1 MLTDATK
8 RKINNCRDTLVG
20 KIPVPMSQIEQITLA
35 MTYKFM
41 SDIDTENS
49 ALGGTS
55 FFEWEYAKY
64 AWKNLMDKRNGA
76 QERLNLYS
84 EGLDS
89 MSRNPHIP
97 ELFRDIFR
105 NAYLP
110 FKDPTTLDR
119 FLKQIDEFHYGH
131 SEELGNAF
139 EYLLSTAGS
148 QGDAGQFRTPRH
160 IIDFLVAV
168 VDPSRDDRIL
178 DPACGTA
185 GFLISAYKHIIEQ
198 GGSSLTIED
207 KQDIT
212 RNIVGYD
219 ISHDM
224 VRLSLVNMY
233 LHHFADPRIYEYDTL
248 SMETRWNEE
257 YSCILANPP
266 FMTPKWGIE
275 PHKRF
280 SIRATKAEVLFT
292 DYIMEHLSIHGKA
305 GIIVPEGVIFQSGN
319 AYKDLRKKMIM
330 DNYLYAVVS
339 LPSGIFQ
346 PYSGVKTSILF
357 FDRQI
362 AKKTDNILFVKVAND
377 GYDLGA
383 QRREIGKNDLPKAL
397 EILKQYKND
406 IDLSLDTANWGELAH
421 LVKKSKIAE
430 SGDYKLSGDLYKVST
445 NITNSDY
452 KVVELGDYI
461 DTITPPKKIQKSEFL
476 DKWLIPV
483 IDQSQEFLSWYTN
496 DNESRIIPNKPLVI
510 FGDHTCIVKY
520 IDFPFAQWADW
531 IKVIDT
537 KEELLPKFL
546 YYNLLYRPL
555 ESDGYQRHFT
565 KLKLYKIPLP
575 PLEIQEQIVAELD
588 GYQRIIDGA
597 RQVVEN
603 YKPTIKIDPEWKM
616 VELGEV
622 CELQGWWTP
631 SRENNE
637 FWNGDIPWITS
648 KYFSDDWK
656 ITGSEWITKKWL
668 NESSAKIV
676 PKNAVILITRVSVWK
691 FAFADKDYAINQD
704 LTGLIPW
711 DKLIPK
717 FLFYS
722 CTDIANTVKRNAV
735 WIWVTWVTRDFVKK
749 IHIPLPSLEIQE
761 QIVARIEAEQ
771 RLVDATKELIAI
783 YEGKVKERIEEV
795 WGL

>member
-1 MLTDATK
+1 MLNDETK

-41 SDIDTENS
+41 SDIDAENS

-64 AWKNLMDKRNGA
+64 AWKNLMDKRNWA

-168 VDPSRDDRIL
+168 VDPSQTDTIL

-185 GFLISAYKHIIEQ
+185 GFLISAYKHILEQ
-198 GGSSLTIED
+198 GGNSLTIED

-212 RNIVGYD
+212 RNITGYD

-248 SMETRWNEE
+248 SMETRWSEE

-280 SIRATKAEVLFT
+280 SIRATKSEVLFV

-319 AYKDLRKKMIM
+319 AYKDLRKKMIV

-362 AKKTDNILFVKVAND
+362 AKKSDSILFVKVAND
-377 GYDLGA
+377 WYDLGA
-383 QRREIGKNDLPKAL
+383 QRRKIVKNDLPEAL
-397 EILKQYKND
+397 EILKQYKES
-406 IDLSLDTANWGELAH
+406 LSHPELVSGSLPLAH
-421 LVKKSKIAE
+421 LVEKSRIVE
-430 SGDYKLSGDLYKVST
+430 SGDYNLSWDRYRVST
-445 NITNSDY
+445 NMANSDFEM
-452 KVVELGDYI
+452 VELEEVVDIKTGKKDVNEWNPEGEFPFFTCAKEHTFSDSYSFDMEALLVAGNGDV
-461 DTITPPKKIQKSEFL
+461 
-476 DKWLIPV
+476 WA
-483 IDQSQEFLSWYTN
+483 
-496 DNESRIIPNKPLVI
+496 
-510 FGDHTCIVKY
+510 VKY
-520 IDFPFAQWADW
+520 YKW
-531 IKVIDT
+531 
-537 KEELLPKFL
+537 KF
-546 YYNLLYRPL
+546 
-555 ESDGYQRHFT
+555 EAYQRTYILSNFQNILPQYLFQLLNS
-565 KLKLYKIPLP
+565 KLKETVSTQKLGNTMPYIKLWMLTEFKIPLP
-575 PLEIQEQIVAELD
+575 PLEIQEEIVAELD
-588 GYQRIIDGA
+588 GYQKEIEKKKQEIIEF
-597 RQVVEN
+597 EN
-603 YKPTIKIDPEWKM
+603 KIKE
-616 VELGEV
+616 
-622 CELQGWWTP
+622 
-631 SRENNE
+631 
-637 FWNGDIPWITS
+637 
-648 KYFSDDWK
+648 K
-656 ITGSEWITKKWL
+656 IG
-668 NESSAKIV
+668 
-676 PKNAVILITRVSVWK
+676 
-691 FAFADKDYAINQD
+691 
-704 LTGLIPW
+704 
-711 DKLIPK
+711 
-717 FLFYS
+717 
-722 CTDIANTVKRNAV
+722 
-735 WIWVTWVTRDFVKK
+735 
-749 IHIPLPSLEIQE
+749 
-761 QIVARIEAEQ
+761 
-771 RLVDATKELIAI
+771 
-783 YEGKVKERIEEV
+783 EV
-795 WGL
+795 WGEV